1 MPEYKILPHK
11 QLSLEKKKTTTTTK
25 KQIHKYKIISQS
37 RTSSILQIQTYLLSQ
52 PLLHSAPLSYARS
65 QPLLHSAPLSYARSL
80 PQLTTSAQR
89 PVEGGA
95 REGRRRAGAR
105 GRTSLAFWP
114 EAAVRPGCACVPHTC
129 FQNAPSAA
137 GDPRASCCEFLP
149 SGC

>member
-37 RTSSILQIQTYLLSQ
+37 RTSSILQIQTYLL
-52 PLLHSAPLSYARS
+52 S